1 MIIYHIGHEHGVRPN
16 LTSTVRSWT
25 QINVDLRCS
34 KRGRRRN
41 VLSYKHSG
49 CSETQPRFR
58 DWYLDRYISSFR
70 HGKCFY
76 INLTLPIPGYTALCS
91 NSVDFDMLSV
101 CVCVLY
107 LMIDFFL
114 YHITQGLSEATL
126 LYTFTCHFIR
136 YRFNKMLIIPQWFWS
151 ILTW

>member
-1 MIIYHIGHEHGVRPN
+1 MSMGYDQISRQPSDHVHKSMWTCAAVREDGGGMCYR
-16 LTSTVRSWT
+16 TSTVAV
-25 QINVDLRCS
+25 Q
-34 KRGRRRN
+34 
-41 VLSYKHSG
+41 KHR
-49 CSETQPRFR
+49 QRFR
-58 DWYLDRYISSFR
+58 DWYLDSYISSFR
-70 HGKCFY
+70 HGKCLY